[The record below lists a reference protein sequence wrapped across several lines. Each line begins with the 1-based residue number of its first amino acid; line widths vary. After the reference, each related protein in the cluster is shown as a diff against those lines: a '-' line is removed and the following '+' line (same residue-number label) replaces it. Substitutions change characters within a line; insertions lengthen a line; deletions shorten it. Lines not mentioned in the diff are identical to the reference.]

1 MSEAEYVEEAE
12 DLTPD
17 ADEMDA
23 VWEDPTRTSE
33 YIAAAYNAIL
43 AVQEV
48 DMTLLGK
55 QYEAMRA
62 RVVKKCLRI
71 VNRAIN
77 DLYDEMF
84 VVNAEEE

>member
-1 MSEAEYVEEAE
+1 MSDEPQ
-12 DLTPD
+12 LTPD
-17 ADEMDA
+17 ADETDSY
-23 VWEDPTRTSE
+23 WQEPTKESE
-33 YIAAAYNAIL
+33 YIASAYNAIM

-48 DMTLLGK
+48 DITLLGK